1 MGPMRIT
8 SDSEV
13 AAPTHERLTVPQE
26 NWAAE
31 DAARHPHSVA
41 EREFL
46 SHPAPTRLPR
56 PARRWQRRIEW
67 KSDERSPLAIAL
79 VFSLLVHALL
89 LSLSFGGEEL
99 GLPGLAFP
107 WRDRRIEV
115 PDLRVVLVS
124 RHLAGAEPA
133 VSSAAELSQSAS
145 VDPPR
150 SGMQVSL
157 APAMAAPNPQ
167 GLAATDPGPT
177 RPPVQAD
184 AKQRGV
190 ALATSMEAPRRAH
203 GPERLLPVQ
212 IAEPATIDVK
222 PSDEPLSVVRTERSR
237 LVAVTPVAPSASSAN
252 SADSTSPDR
261 GYVAQEGERDD
272 AIRQEAARAEVA
284 RLEAERQEIVRQAAV
299 QLQAQRQET
308 ARQEAAR
315 LDAARREAERE
326 EIERQAAV
334 QLEAQ
339 RRVVA
344 EQEAV
349 RLEVARLEA
358 ERQENARQA
367 AVQLEAQRQVAA
379 RQEAARLEVARLEA
393 ERQDT
398 ARQAAAQLEAQRQE
412 AARQEAARLEV
423 ARREAER
430 QDNARQAAAQ
440 LEAQRQEAARQ
451 EAARLEVARLE
462 AERQDNARQ
471 AAARLE
477 AQRQE
482 AARQEAAR
490 LEVARVETQR
500 QETARKAAAEPEAP
514 RPPVAALE
522 PARVQPVRPEAAL
535 QATAPQGVP
544 RVEAA
549 QDDGAR
555 REAALRA
562 IGRQLDEEAARRQAA
577 STAANQPSTL
587 PYSLST
593 ARRVRL
599 WGRTDPNA
607 ELVQYAESW
616 ARKIQLNTV
625 VEKIRDLVKRP
636 HTPSMVTVAVRSD
649 GSVESVVFVVSSGVA
664 EIDEAIR
671 RIVES
676 QKPYPAFPRALASQF
691 DVIEIRRTWYFDSG
705 VRLQ

>member
-326 EIERQAAV
+326 EIARQAAV

-440 LEAQRQEAARQ
+440 
-451 EAARLEVARLE
+451 
-462 AERQDNARQ
+462 
-471 AAARLE
+471 LE